1 MTNYITYGNIC
12 NRYCLKKFDRK
23 TVSFSK
29 PCRLKKEKRKELKAR
44 NERHLE
50 PHDEDGNF
58 EFDEPFPNTPQK
70 MPIEFV
76 ECEAAPGVKLTY
88 GNFVKVNEL
97 QSKQETS
104 GKRIQ
109 NALNIFLLANHN
121 SMRFIPY
128 VILFYISMSFP
139 DFLDSTLASWQ
150 IGNQPNTLLS
160 KSVHDFTQ
168 AFLAQV
174 SKITS
179 YVHH

>member
-97 QSKQETS
+97 QSKQQTS

-109 NALNIFLLANHN
+109 NALNIFLLADYDCSN
-121 SMRFIPY
+121 SMR
-128 VILFYISMSFP
+128 YIS
-139 DFLDSTLASWQ
+139 
-150 IGNQPNTLLS
+150 
-160 KSVHDFTQ
+160 
-168 AFLAQV
+168 QV
-174 SKITS
+174 I
-179 YVHH
+179 

>member
-23 TVSFSK
+23 TISFSK

-44 NERHLE
+44 NERHLD
-50 PHDEDGNF
+50 PNDENGRF

-97 QSKQETS
+97 QSKQQTS

-109 NALNIFLLANHN
+109 NALNIFLLAN
-121 SMRFIPY
+121 
-128 VILFYISMSFP
+128 
-139 DFLDSTLASWQ
+139 TL
-150 IGNQPNTLLS
+150 
-160 KSVHDFTQ
+160 
-168 AFLAQV
+168 
-174 SKITS
+174 
-179 YVHH
+179 